1 MKDIIAK
8 YGTIITFILVALCF
22 IVFLPA
28 FRTTGNLINI
38 LGQTAILGLFSVG
51 LTCCMKVGDIDFSI
65 GATGSLCGIV
75 VAVLMMKGID
85 MYLAICISLAIGI
98 VIGVFNGILTGYLNF
113 DSFICTIGTSLFV
126 FGIATGLTGG
136 KNILLQDIFDGF
148 GMIGSGNLGGIPIR
162 FLLMVLIAI
171 VIWLFHVY
179 TETGRD
185 IEAVAG
191 NASAAHIYGVK
202 VKFIKMLSFMLS
214 GFCASAAG
222 IVITSSIMSAR
233 AADNIGYI
241 LGAMAACFI
250 GASVVRIG
258 QFHIW
263 GTLLGVFFT
272 VVATNGFIIMMVPS
286 FVTKI
291 VAGTILLI
299 AILLSIVATKLIKTV
314 NVR

>member
-1 MKDIIAK
+1 M
-8 YGTIITFILVALCF
+8 
-22 IVFLPA
+22 
-28 FRTTGNLINI
+28 
-38 LGQTAILGLFSVG
+38 
-51 LTCCMKVGDIDFSI
+51 
-65 GATGSLCGIV
+65 GAD
-75 VAVLMMKGID
+75 K
-85 MYLAICISLAIGI
+85 
-98 VIGVFNGILTGYLNF
+98 
-113 DSFICTIGTSLFV
+113 
-126 FGIATGLTGG
+126 
-136 KNILLQDIFDGF
+136 FDGF
-148 GMIGSGNLGGIPIR
+148 AMIGSGDLSGIPIR
-162 FLLMVLIAI
+162 FILMIFIAI

-191 NASAAHIYGVK
+191 NVSAAHVYGIN
-202 VKFIKMLSFMLS
+202 VKFIKMLSFSLS
-214 GFCASAAG
+214 GFCAAAAG
-222 IVITSSIMSAR
+222 IVITSSITSAR
-233 AADNIGYI
+233 AAENILYI

-299 AILLSIVATKLIKTV
+299 AILLSIVATRLLERV
-314 NVR
+314 NGR